1 MTNKGKDTAGRV
13 PAADPFGTADF
24 ERIFHPRRLVVAGVS
39 SEGFSYGG
47 ALLLSLQDMGFEGE
61 ILPVNPRGGTFSGL
75 PVYPSVEEIP
85 GPVDFAV
92 IAVAAK
98 AVPAVLEACRLKGAA
113 GAEIMSS
120 GFSET
125 GTPEG
130 KALENE
136 IREIAARGIRVIGPN
151 CFGIYCPRSGL
162 TYLPNPDL
170 PRESGPVAFLSQSG
184 GMASDFANTGK
195 WMGLRFSKTVSYGNG
210 SDLRDAEL
218 IRYFREDG
226 ETGVIALYIEGVGD
240 GDAFFRE
247 LRATAR
253 KKPVV
258 VLKGGLS
265 KAGGRSVASHTA
277 SMGGSGRI
285 WRSVLRQAGAVQV
298 EDMTEMAEA
307 CLAFSLLPKR
317 AVRGISVTGGGGA
330 LGIAACDAA
339 ESMGIAV
346 PPLGNGVKKE
356 VLALLPRSGA
366 SAANPIDVANPY
378 TPPETLKRILG
389 IAAREEGVDLQIMVF
404 LLHHFKHIALT
415 EEKPIAE
422 VVPCAA
428 FADSMADVVRETGK
442 PVCIILPNTKRG
454 IEDLDIVALHAR
466 ARQAFLERG
475 LPVFDEIRSALRA
488 VGHMNRYY
496 GGKEGNP

>member
-1 MTNKGKDTAGRV
+1 
-13 PAADPFGTADF
+13 
-24 ERIFHPRRLVVAGVS
+24 
-39 SEGFSYGG
+39 
-47 ALLLSLQDMGFEGE
+47 MGYEGE

-75 PVYPSVEEIP
+75 PVYRTVEEIP
-85 GPVDFAV
+85 GVVDFAV

-98 AVPAVLEACRLKGAA
+98 AVPAVLDACRKKGAA
-113 GAEIMSS
+113 GAEVMSS

-130 KALENE
+130 KALEEE

-151 CFGIYCPRSGL
+151 CFGIYCPKSGL

-170 PRESGPVAFLSQSG
+170 SRESGPVAFLSQSG
-184 GMASDFANTGK
+184 GMASDFANMGK

-210 SDLRDAEL
+210 ADLREAEL
-218 IRYFREDG
+218 LRYFGEDG

-265 KAGGRSVASHTA
+265 EAGGRSVASHTA

-285 WRSVLRQAGAVQV
+285 WRSVLRQAGTVQV
-298 EDMTEMAEA
+298 EDTTEMAEA

-317 AVRGISVTGGGGA
+317 AVRGISVAGGGGA

-339 ESMGIAV
+339 ESFGIGI
-346 PPLGNGVKKE
+346 PPLGDASKKE
-356 VLALLPRSGA
+356 ILALLPRSGS

-378 TPPETLKRILG
+378 TPPETLKRIFG
-389 IAAREEGVDLQIMVF
+389 IAARQEGIDLQIMVF
-404 LLHHFKHIALT
+404 LLHHFKHIAQAGGKAI
-415 EEKPIAE
+415 EDVIPYPAFAESMAE
-422 VVPCAA
+422 VVK
-428 FADSMADVVRETGK
+428 ETGK
-442 PVCIILPNTKRG
+442 PVCIVLPNTKKG
-454 IEDLDIVALHAR
+454 LGDLDIVEIHAR

-475 LPVFDEIRSALRA
+475 LPVFDEIRNAVRA
-488 VGHMNRYY
+488 VGHVNRYY
-496 GGKEGNP
+496 GREGGNP